1 MEKLIFLY
9 HKLKSIV
16 GYSVATVVIIVA
28 VAVSGFRLV
37 LTTADSYQYEVE
49 QLASSLLKQPV
60 RIGRMDAKLSNFVPT
75 LVFDGVQL
83 VSKKTKKTLFT
94 LSRVEVGLS
103 LSDLV
108 WHQNIVPEK
117 IIVRGMDLH
126 VTRTVEGLIKIKGV
140 DIDGLDNVGKNES
153 AKALKQWLL
162 HEGKVAVEDSS
173 FMWVDE
179 QNSGLTWFF
188 EDVNFLLAKN
198 SERYQFLL
206 LSKLPNVL
214 GEKVEMSIDLLGDIN
229 NPETWRVK
237 TFIESKRI
245 NLNSVKKYI
254 KNSVLNLSG
263 GMADIKLWADWEN
276 KKIKKFSGDIKLRN
290 LLYDINNKEQVNLK
304 LVSGIFDSE
313 KNENDVWNVSVDKFN
328 YVSNKATLNES
339 RFSLAFD
346 YKDKKVKTFYIKAN
360 EFKLDAVSKIIT
372 DNHLMEK
379 NTEKSIRSLNLRGDI
394 RNLYIAWKNNEL
406 NNLNAEFNGFSTNAW
421 GNIPKVESL
430 SGHLSYEEQEGIIS
444 LLSKDTVIGFPKLF
458 RDDFLFDSVSADIP
472 FSNTKKGMLFNA
484 QHIEAK
490 NTDVKARSIATFF
503 LPKDGSSPH
512 LNFQIHASEGD
523 ASKISRYLPVGIM
536 DDSLVKWLDQGIL
549 SGKVNKGTIIF
560 NGKLKDFPFDNNKG
574 VFSADIE
581 ASNVLINYWNGW
593 PSIED
598 ATIIGN
604 FTGQGLNVHLKEGR
618 INNNTIYDSFAK
630 IESFSNAELLIDI
643 KAKGAT
649 TDTMQYVINS
659 PILPKAKSLI
669 NSSRLSGKVD
679 VDIKLNIPL
688 DEEIKKKKSLS
699 YSGRASLSDASLY
712 MLDDKL
718 DIEKISGDILFSEKK
733 ISSNKLLANI
743 FDEKV
748 KVSVSSTKKNI
759 KVSAKGKINPGIIMT
774 RFSIP
779 GADDIS
785 GRSKFYGDI
794 SFPLEKS
801 KYAYPT
807 LTINSQ
813 LVGVKSTL
821 PEMLYK
827 KENKKQNTQFK
838 TIFAGKN
845 KTRFSVDFKKKGS
858 AILELKTSK
867 AHTYLNK
874 GAITFSKNKAVLP
887 KKNIL
892 FIDGSINKLTPVRWN
907 KIIGKKESKSSK
919 HFIVNPIVLN
929 LDKLKLVTTDKY
941 RKDKS
946 SNTLMPRDIP
956 PIQGV
961 IKELYFDKMFLGQL
975 DLKVSKRKNV
985 LHFDEVAM
993 LTENMNLFA
1002 HGDWSVTKGKH
1013 KTNMDITLK
1022 SDNFGDMLQDLGHK
1036 DLVEKGKVNTT
1047 AKIYWNESPTQFSLE
1062 KMNGDIKLN
1071 LENGSIKNID
1081 AGAGRLL
1088 GFVSLSALPRKLFG
1102 DFKDT
1107 FKSGFSF
1114 DSAKGKI
1121 KVHKGHA
1128 FTDGFL
1134 VNSSVSK
1141 IMINGRT
1148 GLVTRDYDNVI
1159 KVIPDV
1165 GGGIAGIAALLVN
1178 LPAGI
1183 GLWLFDKMTGEQFDA
1198 ASTRVYN
1205 VTGSWEKPKID
1216 QIEN

>member
-108 WHQNIVPEK
+108 WHQDIVPEK
-117 IIVRGMDLH
+117 IIVRGMDLY
-126 VTRTVEGLIKIKGV
+126 VTRTVEGLIKVKGV
-140 DIDGLDNVGKNES
+140 DVKGLENVDKNES
-153 AKALKQWLL
+153 TKALEQWLL
-162 HEGKVAVEDSS
+162 QEGKVAVEDSS
-173 FMWVDE
+173 LLWVDE
-179 QNSGLTWFF
+179 QNPGLAWFF
-188 EDVNFLLAKN
+188 DDINFLLAKK

-206 LSKLPNVL
+206 LSKLPDAL
-214 GEKVEMSIDLLGDIN
+214 GKKIEVSIDLLGEIN
-229 NPETWRVK
+229 SPETWNIK
-237 TFIESKRI
+237 AFIESKSI
-245 NLNSVKKYI
+245 NINSIKKYI
-254 KNSVLNLSG
+254 KIPALNLSN
-263 GMADIKLWADWEN
+263 GMTDIKLWADWETRR
-276 KKIKKFSGDIKLRN
+276 IKKLSGDIKLHN
-290 LLYDINNKEQVNLK
+290 LSYSINNKEQVNLK

-313 KNENDVWNVSVDKFN
+313 KNKNNIWNISVDKFN
-328 YVSNKATLNES
+328 YVSNKVTLNES
-339 RFSLAFD
+339 KFSLAFD
-346 YKDKKVKTFYIKAN
+346 YKDNLIKTFYIKAN
-360 EFKLDAVSKIIT
+360 EFKLDAVSNIIA

-379 NTEKSIRSLNLRGDI
+379 NIEESIQRLNLRGDI
-394 RNLYIAWKNNEL
+394 RNLYIAWQNNEL

-421 GNIPKVESL
+421 GNIPKIESL
-430 SGHLSYEEQEGIIS
+430 SGSLSYEEQEGLIS
-444 LLSKDTVIGFPKLF
+444 LLSKNTVVGFPKLF
-458 RDDFLFDSVSADIP
+458 RDNFVFDTISADIP
-472 FSNTKKGMLFNA
+472 FSNTKKGMLFNT
-484 QHIEAK
+484 QHLEAK
-490 NTDVKARSIATFF
+490 NTDVQAHSTATLW

-512 LNFQIHASEGD
+512 LNFQIHALEGD
-523 ASKISRYLPVGIM
+523 ASKVSRYLPVGIM

-549 SGKVNKGTIIF
+549 RGKVNTGTIIF
-560 NGKLKDFPFDNNKG
+560 SGKLKDFPFDNNKG

-593 PSIED
+593 PSIEN
-598 ATIIGN
+598 ATILGN
-604 FTGQGLNVHLKEGR
+604 FTGQGLNVHLKEGSVK
-618 INNNTIYDSFAK
+618 NSTIYNSFAK
-630 IESFSNAELLIDI
+630 IESFSKPELLIDI

-649 TDTMQYVINS
+649 TDAMQYLINS
-659 PILPKAKSLI
+659 PILPKAKDII

-688 DEEIKKKKSLS
+688 DEEMRKKKSLS
-699 YSGRASLSDASLY
+699 YSGRASLSDTSLY
-712 MLDDKL
+712 MLDDKV
-718 DIEKISGDILFSEKK
+718 DIEKISGEILFNENK
-733 ISSNKLLANI
+733 ISSDKLLANI
-743 FDEKV
+743 FGE
-748 KVSVSSTKKNI
+748 KVSVSISSSKKNI
-759 KVSAKGKINPGIIMT
+759 KVSAKGKINPGAIMT
-774 RFSIP
+774 IFNIP
-779 GADDIS
+779 GAPNIS

-794 SFPLEKS
+794 SFPVKKT

-821 PEMLYK
+821 PEMMYK
-827 KENKKQNTQFK
+827 KAGEKQSTQFK

-845 KTRFSVDFKKKGS
+845 KTRFSIDFKNKGS
-858 AILELKTSK
+858 AVLELKTSK
-867 AHTYLNK
+867 DYTYLNK
-874 GAITFSKNKAVLP
+874 GAISFSKNKAVLP
-887 KKNIL
+887 KKHIL
-892 FIDGSINKLTPVRWN
+892 FIDGSINKLTPARWN
-907 KIIGKKESKSSK
+907 KIIDKTENKSSK
-919 HFIVNPIVLN
+919 SFIVNPIVLS
-929 LDKLKLVTTDKY
+929 LDKLKLLTTNET
-941 RKDKS
+941 RKGKS
-946 SNTLMPRDIP
+946 SNMLMPKDIP

-961 IKELYFDKMFLGQL
+961 IKKLYFDKMFLGQL
-975 DLKVSKRKNV
+975 DLKVSIKKNV

-993 LTENMNLFA
+993 LTKNMNLFA
-1002 HGDWSVTKGKH
+1002 HGDWSVIKGKD
-1013 KTNMDITLK
+1013 KTKMDITLK
-1022 SDNFGDMLQDLGHK
+1022 SDDFGNMLRDLGHE
-1036 DLVEKGKVNTT
+1036 DFIERGKVNTT
-1047 AKIYWNESPTQFSLE
+1047 AKMYWEGTPTQFSL
-1062 KMNGDIKLN
+1062 KKLNGDVKLN

-1121 KVHKGHA
+1121 KIHKGHA

-1134 VNSSVSK
+1134 VNNSVSK

-1148 GLVTRDYDNVI
+1148 GLVTRDYDNII

-1183 GLWLFDKMTGEQFDA
+1183 GVWLFDKMTGEQFDA
-1198 ASTRVYN
+1198 ASTRVYK
-1205 VTGSWEKPKID
+1205 VTGSWDKPKTEP
-1216 QIEN
+1216 IEN

>member
-1 MEKLIFLY
+1 MEKLTFLY

-16 GYSVATVVIIVA
+16 GYSVATVVIVVA
-28 VAVSGFRLV
+28 IAVSGFRLV
-37 LTTADSYQYEVE
+37 LTTADSYQNEVE

-75 LVFDGVQL
+75 LVFDGVQI
-83 VSKKTKKTLFT
+83 VSKNTKKNLFT

-108 WHQNIVPEK
+108 WHQDIVPEK

-126 VTRTVEGLIKIKGV
+126 ITRTVEGLIKIKGV
-140 DIDGLDNVGKNES
+140 DINGLDNVDKNES
-153 AKALKQWLL
+153 TKALEQWLL
-162 HEGKVAVEDSS
+162 HEGKVAVEDST

-188 EDVNFLLAKN
+188 EDINFLLAKN

-206 LSKLPNVL
+206 LSELPNVL
-214 GEKVEMSIDLLGDIN
+214 GKKVEVSIDLLGDIN
-229 NPETWRVK
+229 SPETWDVK
-237 TFIESKRI
+237 AFIEIKNI
-245 NLNSVKKYI
+245 NLNALKKYI
-254 KNSVLNLSG
+254 KNTAINLSG
-263 GMADIKLWADWEN
+263 GMADVKLWADWEN
-276 KKIKKFSGDIKLRN
+276 KKIKKLSGDISLRN
-290 LLYDINNKEQVNLK
+290 VSYNINNKDQVNLR

-313 KNENDVWNVSVDKFN
+313 KIENNIWNVSVDKFN
-328 YVSNKATLNES
+328 YLSNKTALKES
-339 RFSLAFD
+339 KFSLAFD
-346 YKDKKVKTFYIKAN
+346 YKDKNVETFYIKAN

-372 DNHLMEK
+372 DNHLTEK
-379 NTEKSIRSLNLRGDI
+379 NIEESIRHLNLRGDI
-394 RNLYIAWKNNEL
+394 RNLYIAWQNNEL
-406 NNLNAEFNGFSTNAW
+406 NNLNADFSEFSTNAR

-430 SGHLSYEEQEGIIS
+430 SGHIAYEEQEGVIS
-444 LLSKDTVIGFPKLF
+444 LLSKDTTIGFPKLF
-458 RDDFLFDSVSADIP
+458 RDNFVFDTISADIP

-484 QHIEAK
+484 QHLEAK
-490 NTDVKARSIATFF
+490 NTDVKAHSTATFW

-523 ASKISRYLPVGIM
+523 ASKVSKYLPVGIM
-536 DDSLVKWLDQGIL
+536 GDSLVEWLDEGIL
-549 SGKVNKGTIIF
+549 SGKANKGTIIF
-560 NGKLKDFPFDNNKG
+560 NGKLKDFPFDNNQG

-581 ASNVLINYWNGW
+581 ASNVFINYWNGW
-593 PSIED
+593 PNIEN
-598 ATIIGN
+598 ATVIGKI
-604 FTGQGLNVHLKEGR
+604 TGQGLNVHLKEGR
-618 INNNTIYDSFAK
+618 IKNNTIYDSFAK
-630 IESFSNAELLIDI
+630 IDSFSKAELLIDI

-649 TDTMQYVINS
+649 TDAMQYVINS
-659 PILPKAKSLI
+659 PVLPNAKDII

-679 VDIKLNIPL
+679 VNLKLNIPL
-688 DEEIKKKKSLS
+688 DEEIRKKNLLS

-712 MLDDKL
+712 MLEDKL
-718 DIEKISGDILFSEKK
+718 DIEKVSGDILFSEKK
-733 ISSNKLLANI
+733 LSSDKLLANI

-748 KVSVSSTKKNI
+748 SVSISSTKKNI
-759 KVSAKGKINPGIIMT
+759 KVSAKGKINPGTIMA
-774 RFSIP
+774 RFNIP
-779 GADDIS
+779 GADHVS

-794 SFPLEKS
+794 SFPIKKS
-801 KYAYPT
+801 KYTYPT

-813 LVGVKSTL
+813 LIGVKSTL

-827 KENKKQNTQFK
+827 KVGNKQNTQFK
-838 TIFAGKN
+838 TAFVGKN
-845 KTRFSVDFKKKGS
+845 KTRFSVNFKKKGS

-867 AHTYLNK
+867 DHTYLSK
-874 GAITFSKNKAVLP
+874 GAISFSKNKAVLP

-892 FIDGSINKLTPVRWN
+892 FIDGSINKLTPARWN
-907 KIIGKKESKSSK
+907 KIIDKKENKRSQN
-919 HFIVNPIVLN
+919 FIVNPIILN
-929 LDKLKLVTTDKY
+929 LDKLKLLTTNKTQ
-941 RKDKS
+941 KNEL

-961 IKELYFDKMFLGQL
+961 IKNLYFDKMFLGRL

-993 LTENMNLFA
+993 LTKSMNLFA
-1002 HGDWSVTKGKH
+1002 HGDWSFIKGKH

-1022 SDNFGDMLQDLGHK
+1022 SDNFGNMLGDLGHK
-1036 DLVEKGKVNTT
+1036 DLVDKGNVNTT
-1047 AKIYWNESPTQFSLE
+1047 AKLYWDGSPTEFSLN
-1062 KMNGDIKLN
+1062 KLNGDAKLN
-1071 LENGSIKNID
+1071 LENGNIRNID

-1088 GFVSLSALPRKLFG
+1088 GFVSLSALPRKFFG

-1121 KVHKGHA
+1121 NLYKGHA
-1128 FTDGFL
+1128 FTNNFL

-1165 GGGIAGIAALLVN
+1165 GGGIAGVAALLVN

-1183 GLWLFDKMTGEQFDA
+1183 GLWLFDKITGEQFDEV
-1198 ASTRVYN
+1198 STRVYN
-1205 VTGSWEKPKID
+1205 VTGSWDKPKID
-1216 QIEN
+1216 LIEN